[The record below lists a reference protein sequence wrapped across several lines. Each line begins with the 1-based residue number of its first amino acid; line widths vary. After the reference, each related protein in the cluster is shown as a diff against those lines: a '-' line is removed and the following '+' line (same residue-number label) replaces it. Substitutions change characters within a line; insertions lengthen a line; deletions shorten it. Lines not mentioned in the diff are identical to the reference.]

1 MSNASFILMPTA
13 SPAYWPGAR
22 LLAVLAFPPMSGKPQ
37 TWRDAEAMFGRNLML
52 HLMANDPDWG
62 ESEQRLVPRHALLG
76 AGRSDKLSALV
87 FGKLLNDRMGAAHV
101 AWPLFQE
108 ADKLARNLPSHARRS
123 TTIDREITRT
133 VHQEHDRVDF
143 LGKLGI
149 SVEPRFPADPNN
161 FDARVLRASLPVLHI
176 AMAAASLIDESQR
189 TLQTAPQHEQDRFPI
204 DAGGPQISYL
214 HFLENPILVS
224 RTVAYA
230 EYLEGLLPYFT
241 KLRISPQKV
250 VRLRQS

>member
-1 MSNASFILMPTA
+1 MPAA

-22 LLAVLAFPPMSGKPQ
+22 LLAVLAFPPKPGKTQ
-37 TWRDAEAMFGRNLML
+37 TWQDAEAMFGRNLML
-52 HLMANDPDWG
+52 YMMAHDPDWG
-62 ESEQRLVPRHALLG
+62 ESEQKLVPRHALLG
-76 AGRSDKLSALV
+76 ADRCDKLSSLV

-108 ADKLARNLPSHARRS
+108 ADKLARNLPSHTRHS
-123 TTIDREITRT
+123 TFIDREINRT
-133 VHQEHDRVDF
+133 LQQEHDRVDI

-149 SVEPRFPADPNN
+149 PVEPRFPVDVNN

-189 TLQTAPQHEQDRFPI
+189 MLRTAPQHIQDRFPI
-204 DAGGPQISYL
+204 DASGPQISYL
-214 HFLENPILVS
+214 HFLADPTLVF
-224 RTVAYA
+224 RAVAYA
-230 EYLEGLLPYFT
+230 EYLENLLPHFT
-241 KLRISPQKV
+241 KLRPSPQKV